1 LRIDNFAQLISFPGQ
16 LYLFYLQMTVIPIV
30 ITAISSSMGK
40 LMRNKSSAQL
50 IKKIAAV
57 FVICMIVC
65 ALIGMGI
72 GFFGKPG
79 SGLSEDTRSLL
90 SEIITTSEH
99 AGISGALEI
108 NLGSS
113 QETAPHEQGP
123 SMAGFFRNMI
133 PSNIFNAIS
142 IGNTMAIVFF
152 SIIFGVAIGFLPE
165 DSAFML
171 INLLSAIFQAFQKLI
186 NWSLYLLPFGL
197 ICLLSGQIA
206 AVGIQ
211 IFLAMSKFIVLYCI
225 GTFIIFVICT
235 FVIWIK
241 ARNSGFVKTLS
252 LVFEPILLAF
262 ATRNSMATLPS
273 AIDCLD
279 KKREF
284 DSTGVNLTLPLGMT
298 LGRFGNILYF
308 AVGVFFVAQIYNTP
322 LGPIHYL
329 IILIG
334 VIFGGTATTGASG
347 IVTLSMMSIVLDPLN
362 LPMEAVL
369 IIFMAIDT
377 IIEPAR
383 TFLNVYVN
391 MAATAII
398 VKKQKQF
405 QVYIQTAQ
413 ERPPFLY
420 RRNKILDGLEIKFL
434 REIAQ
439 RLDRK
444 FVLKDAAILNFEE
457 KAKTTQAADII
468 GGAVI
473 KTQEPPEGFC
483 FSQSWAEED
492 IQGEKKQICFLL
504 PVERPETA
512 SINSI
517 IEILIKQDFFK
528 SLAAAERKRIFDV

>member
-1 LRIDNFAQLISFPGQ
+1 
-16 LYLFYLQMTVIPIV
+16 MTVIPIV

-90 SEIITTSEH
+90 SKLITTSEQE
-99 AGISGALEI
+99 GISGALEI

-113 QETAPHEQGP
+113 QEIASPDQGP

-133 PSNIFNAIS
+133 PSNIFNALALGS
-142 IGNTMAIVFF
+142 TMAIVFF

-165 DSAFML
+165 DSASML

-197 ICLLSGQIA
+197 ICLLAGQIA

-235 FVIWIK
+235 FDIWTQ

-252 LVFEPILLAF
+252 MVFEPILLAF

-279 KKREF
+279 KKMEF

-334 VIFGGTATTGASG
+334 VIFGGTATAGASG
-347 IVTLSMMSIVLDPLN
+347 IVTLSMMSIVLDPLS

-369 IIFMAIDT
+369 IIFMAIDP
-377 IIEPAR
+377 IIEPFR

-391 MAATAII
+391 MAATASI

-405 QVYIQTAQ
+405 QVYIQATQ
-413 ERPPFLY
+413 ERPPLLY
-420 RRNKILDGLEIKFL
+420 RRNEILDGLEIQFL
-434 REIAQ
+434 KEIAR

-444 FVLKDAAILNFEE
+444 FVLKDAAILSFEE
-457 KAKTTQAADII
+457 MAKMTQTADVI

-473 KTQEPPEGFC
+473 RTQEPPKDFC
-483 FSQSWAEED
+483 FSRSWVAVNEH
-492 IQGEKKQICFLL
+492 GVKKQLCFLL
-504 PVERPETA
+504 PMEKPEATR
-512 SINSI
+512 INGI
-517 IEILIKQDFFK
+517 IEMLIAEGFLK
-528 SLAAAERKRIFDV
+528 SLAGSREKPGW